1 MDTKSIHFSVW
12 VSHMLRDMNYTP
24 LLPLFLSPESHI
36 SFSIL
41 SLQSNIRLSS
51 TKKHNSSIPLFGAT
65 GIQIAFALFHRGLP
79 GTGNCSALTPIG
91 PVTPAS
97 RSFTVLACTFPEGM
111 NIFFFS
117 LEIISTVALLTN
129 GNYFLI

>member
-12 VSHMLRDMNYTP
+12 VSHMLRDMNYTL

-41 SLQSNIRLSS
+41 SLQPNIRLSS
-51 TKKHNSSIPLFGAT
+51 TEKHNSSIPLFGAT
-65 GIQIAFALFHRGLP
+65 GIQVAFALFHRGLP
-79 GTGNCSALTPIG
+79 LTPMG

-97 RSFTVLACTFPEGM
+97 RSFTVLACTFPENM
-111 NIFFFS
+111 NIFFFFLS